1 MGGAVEFSM
10 KEYIREIIAGI
21 KEKTSGMDRKEK
33 FMYMLEYYWYH
44 ILGIISTV
52 ALVLLFV
59 IHYAYGNKK
68 PVFTCVLVNQE
79 MGMEE
84 ARKTAKDFAV
94 SSGLPEEQV
103 VVSPDYIFSYGDVV
117 LEGVNESSYEKFFFQ
132 WKNQEI
138 DAVIIPESFYLYI
151 KEEGGGFKGLDGK
164 ITEEFESYMDN
175 GICTAVILGT
185 DSFTE
190 KISGKEDEKLLLAFP
205 DNGRHTEECWEFL
218 KFARENGTGKWGM

>member
-1 MGGAVEFSM
+1 
-10 KEYIREIIAGI
+10 
-21 KEKTSGMDRKEK
+21 
-33 FMYMLEYYWYH
+33 
-44 ILGIISTV
+44 
-52 ALVLLFV
+52 
-59 IHYAYGNKK
+59 
-68 PVFTCVLVNQE
+68 
-79 MGMEE
+79 MEE
-84 ARKTAKDFAV
+84 AQKTAKDFAV

-103 VVSPDYIFSYGDVV
+103 VISTDYIFSYGDVV

-164 ITEEFESYMDN
+164 ITGEFEVYMDN
-175 GICTAVILGT
+175 GICTAVILGK

-218 KFARENGTGKWGM
+218 KFAGENGTGKWGM

>member
-1 MGGAVEFSM
+1 M
-10 KEYIREIIAGI
+10 KEYIEEVIAGI
-21 KEKTSGMDRKEK
+21 KEKTSGMDKKEK
-33 FMYMLEYYWYH
+33 LMYILEYYWYH

-84 ARKTAKDFAV
+84 AQKTAKDFAV

-103 VVSPDYIFSYGDVV
+103 VISTDYIFSYGDVV

-151 KEEGGGFKGLDGK
+151 KEEGGG
-164 ITEEFESYMDN
+164 M
-175 GICTAVILGT
+175 
-185 DSFTE
+185 
-190 KISGKEDEKLLLAFP
+190 
-205 DNGRHTEECWEFL
+205 
-218 KFARENGTGKWGM
+218 

>member
-1 MGGAVEFSM
+1 
-10 KEYIREIIAGI
+10 
-21 KEKTSGMDRKEK
+21 
-33 FMYMLEYYWYH
+33 
-44 ILGIISTV
+44 
-52 ALVLLFV
+52 
-59 IHYAYGNKK
+59 
-68 PVFTCVLVNQE
+68 
-79 MGMEE
+79 MEE
-84 ARKTAKDFAV
+84 AQKTAKDFAV

-103 VVSPDYIFSYGDVV
+103 VISTDYIFSYGDVV

-164 ITEEFESYMDN
+164 ITGEFEFYMDN
-175 GICTAVILGT
+175 GICTAVILGK

-218 KFARENGTGKWGM
+218 KFAGENGTGKWGM